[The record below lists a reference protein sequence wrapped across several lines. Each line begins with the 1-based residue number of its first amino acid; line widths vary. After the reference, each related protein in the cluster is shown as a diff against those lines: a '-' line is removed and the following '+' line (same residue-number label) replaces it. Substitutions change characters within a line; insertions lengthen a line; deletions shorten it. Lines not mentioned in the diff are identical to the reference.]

1 MRKNS
6 LANKNEIT
14 ELNDNLVQIVNNHRL
29 EVSELQASI
38 EKLNSES
45 NQAKLDFQSKIELIE
60 QEKKAEIEQE
70 IRNSEQKISES
81 LEKEKETQNE
91 LKEQIRHL
99 QEESN
104 IRTGI
109 WIYYNNDFLICLNFD
124 YRWVP
129 KTRSS
134 YRPSKRRDNNS

>member
-14 ELNDNLVQIVNNHRL
+14 EFNDNLVQIVNNHRL

-70 IRNSEQKISES
+70 IRNSEQKICES
-81 LEKEKETQNE
+81 LEKEKVTQNE

-109 WIYYNNDFLICLNFD
+109 LIYCNNDF
-124 YRWVP
+124 
-129 KTRSS
+129 
-134 YRPSKRRDNNS
+134 